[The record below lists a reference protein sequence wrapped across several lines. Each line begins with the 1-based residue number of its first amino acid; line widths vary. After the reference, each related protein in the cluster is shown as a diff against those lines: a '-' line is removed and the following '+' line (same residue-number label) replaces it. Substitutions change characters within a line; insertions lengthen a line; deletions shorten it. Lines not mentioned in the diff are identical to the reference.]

1 MVYAEL
7 LFIIQCLSI
16 FIIYRILIIIITLLQ
31 PFMLEW
37 LVFILGFI
45 NIIENVLII
54 VILKLIE
61 NDKDLLSGKYREK
74 KIQYN
79 RLKKYNSIMLK

>member
-1 MVYAEL
+1 MKNNKNKNIKTSLV
-7 LFIIQCLSI
+7 IIW
-16 FIIYRILIIIITLLQ
+16 ILIIIITLLQ

>member
-1 MVYAEL
+1 
-7 LFIIQCLSI
+7 
-16 FIIYRILIIIITLLQ
+16 
-31 PFMLEW
+31 MLEW